1 MKNKDLL
8 YALNEIDDTYIREA
22 GEAKF
27 KNRRRRWIALGI
39 AAACI
44 CVVVGVQHFIR
55 RDNSKGH
62 EGENSQGNLP
72 QSGEVLQE
80 VQTGTI
86 SADFAVVQAS
96 YPECA
101 PYPSEADLDGDFSQE
116 KEENYKAMLAKW
128 VREREER
135 VSRSGNYQD
144 DLYSFY
150 KTTMQEFLVRG
161 ENTNRIYSPL
171 NLYMALS
178 MLTELTD
185 GDSRTQILNLLD
197 APDLSAVRERA
208 AALWTANYCDD
219 GMVTSLLANSIW
231 MRQGVPFIQETMQT
245 LADTYYV
252 SSFQGEM
259 GSEAFTRAFHSWL
272 NAQTG
277 GLLSDQVGNLEMDKN
292 TVLELA
298 STIYYSAQ
306 WQDRFFEEETREEIF
321 HKADGNISCDFMH
334 RSEVGVCYRGNN
346 FSAVRCGLKMSGDMW
361 LFLPEESANVNE
373 VVENG
378 EILDLIGNPGNWEDK
393 IHAEIGL
400 SLPKFDVV
408 SDIDLIEGLKTL
420 GVVDVFDVGLA
431 DFSPMCEGADNICMS
446 EAKHAARV
454 TVDEKGC
461 VAAAYTIMAVEDGAV
476 IATEKID
483 FVLNRPFV
491 FAITGVDGTV
501 LFIGVVEEP

>member
-1 MKNKDLL
+1 M
-8 YALNEIDDTYIREA
+8 
-22 GEAKF
+22 
-27 KNRRRRWIALGI
+27 
-39 AAACI
+39 
-44 CVVVGVQHFIR
+44 
-55 RDNSKGH
+55 
-62 EGENSQGNLP
+62 
-72 QSGEVLQE
+72 
-80 VQTGTI
+80 
-86 SADFAVVQAS
+86 QAS

-298 STIYYSAQ
+298 STI
-306 WQDRFFEEETREEIF
+306 
-321 HKADGNISCDFMH
+321 
-334 RSEVGVCYRGNN
+334 
-346 FSAVRCGLKMSGDMW
+346 
-361 LFLPEESANVNE
+361 
-373 VVENG
+373 
-378 EILDLIGNPGNWEDK
+378 
-393 IHAEIGL
+393 
-400 SLPKFDVV
+400 
-408 SDIDLIEGLKTL
+408 
-420 GVVDVFDVGLA
+420 
-431 DFSPMCEGADNICMS
+431 
-446 EAKHAARV
+446 
-454 TVDEKGC
+454 
-461 VAAAYTIMAVEDGAV
+461 
-476 IATEKID
+476 
-483 FVLNRPFV
+483 
-491 FAITGVDGTV
+491 
-501 LFIGVVEEP
+501 